1 MRRRIRRETLIAL
14 AEKLPACVVGMEACC
29 GAHHLGRVF
38 AEYGHDVRL
47 MSPDYV
53 RPYVKAQKNDDR
65 DAEGIA
71 EATTRPT
78 MRFVE
83 LKSQDQ
89 LDMQTLHRARERLVG
104 ERTALIN
111 QLRAIL
117 LERGYVAPQGKWKLD
132 QFLSVL
138 MDEQGGA
145 SLSPRMVLL
154 VEDARAQWAEL
165 DRRIAAFDAEF
176 VRWAKENAEAS
187 RLTTIPGLGP
197 IIASALVAAVGRA
210 ESFDHGRDLAA
221 WLGLVPRQFTTGGK
235 PKLLGI
241 SKRGNKYLRKQLI
254 HGARAALPHI
264 AERDTPLG
272 RWAKELMRRAHR
284 NVAVVA
290 LANKLARIAWAVLQ
304 RGKPFDAN
312 AVSVAA

>member
-1 MRRRIRRETLIAL
+1 M
-14 AEKLPACVVGMEACC
+14 
-29 GAHHLGRVF
+29 
-38 AEYGHDVRL
+38 
-47 MSPDYV
+47 
-53 RPYVKAQKNDDR
+53 
-65 DAEGIA
+65 
-71 EATTRPT
+71 
-78 MRFVE
+78 
-83 LKSQDQ
+83 
-89 LDMQTLHRARERLVG
+89 
-104 ERTALIN
+104 
-111 QLRAIL
+111 
-117 LERGYVAPQGKWKLD
+117 VAPQGKWKLK
-132 QFLSVL
+132 QFLNVL

-145 SLSPRMVLL
+145 SLSPRMILL

-176 VRWAKENAEAS
+176 VRWAKENEEAR
-187 RLTTIPGLGP
+187 RLTTIPGIGA
-197 IIASALVAAVGRA
+197 IVASALVAAVGRG
-210 ESFDHGRDLAA
+210 ESFNHGRDLAA

-272 RWAKELMRRAHR
+272 RWAKGLMSRAHR

-304 RGKPFDAN
+304 RRKPFDAN